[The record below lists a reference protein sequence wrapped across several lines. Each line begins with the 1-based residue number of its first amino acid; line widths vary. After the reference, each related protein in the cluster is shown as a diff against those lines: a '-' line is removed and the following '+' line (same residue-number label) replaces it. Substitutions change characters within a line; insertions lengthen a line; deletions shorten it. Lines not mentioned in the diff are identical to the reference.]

1 MDLKFCFV
9 SSDYLLLFNSVVF
22 FSFNLVERL
31 AKNEFISLQEAQ
43 NKSGWQRWSKKLKE
57 GEHVQRIKEKREHQR
72 GSKETRVIIEGVDVG
87 VSER

>member
-31 AKNEFISLQEAQ
+31 AKNEFIFFAGSTKQEWLT
-43 NKSGWQRWSKKLKE
+43 KMMKKIERGRTRTKDHREERTSK
-57 GEHVQRIKEKREHQR
+57 R
-72 GSKETRVIIEGVDVG
+72 SK
-87 VSER
+87 